1 MSFMVWLLVG
11 SVVFLIFLFAMVVI
25 FDRKSYKFKAL
36 VFVPTGEDPNDGIW
50 VDDRFKTRK
59 QKGNIQ
65 VRFLRNKGK
74 CYSPDHRFW
83 NKYLKVNKNVPPNAS
98 DDGWARVDDQD
109 FRKHLVRG
117 AIFRKVSD
125 DEYKV
130 VKFDK
135 LGNFKVIDHDSRELI
150 IDDIEREKEL
160 SATWRE
166 RLLQAGVWIGSLFII
181 GLLLIALFVLT
192 TKFAGEQS
200 AQIVGAAKQAIIQQA
215 AVGA

>member
-1 MSFMVWLLVG
+1 MSWVIGLLVG
-11 SVVFLIFLFAMVVI
+11 GIIFVFILTLLIIL
-25 FDRKSYKFKAL
+25 FDRKSYKFKAM

-59 QKGNIQ
+59 QKGHVQ
-65 VRFLRNKGK
+65 VRFLKNRGK

-83 NKYLKVNKNVPPNAS
+83 NKHLKKNKTLPPTA
-98 DDGWARVDDQD
+98 DGEGWANVNDPD

-117 AIFRKVSD
+117 AIFRKVSE

-130 VKFDK
+130 CKFDDV
-135 LGNFKVIDHDSRELI
+135 GSFKVIDHDSRELI

-160 SATWRE
+160 STTWRE
-166 RLLQAGVWIGSLFII
+166 RLLQAGVWLGSMVLIAA
-181 GLLLIALFVLT
+181 LLITLFVLT
-192 TKFAGEQS
+192 TKFAAEQS
-200 AQIVGAAKQAIIQQA
+200 AQIVGVAKQAITQQA